1 MRLDFRA
8 IRKKTVLWKLF
19 ISLFII
25 NEDALGILLQDL
37 KNVSTVL
44 YNFFYSKHI
53 YIFIYRNAYMYVC
66 TSNIL
71 TYIYCFSFSLYTCM
85 YVYVSLREYIKNTYS
100 INIIAS
106 CHAGLLF
113 SLLHYTR
120 NWFLIRLKSALQFL
134 LT

>member
-1 MRLDFRA
+1 M
-8 IRKKTVLWKLF
+8 
-19 ISLFII
+19 
-25 NEDALGILLQDL
+25 
-37 KNVSTVL
+37 
-44 YNFFYSKHI
+44 
-53 YIFIYRNAYMYVC
+53 NAYMYVY

-71 TYIYCFSFSLYTCM
+71 TYIYCISFSLYTCM
-85 YVYVSLREYIKNTYS
+85 YVYVSLREYIKSTYS